1 VRHCVKHQKI
11 ASKDNKT
18 KSYVKFDGK
27 DVQKFWEWATK
38 TKAVAARKGW
48 LEGITNDVML
58 DRNGKKK
65 ENKAAVLKN
74 VFAYSYLVMTCMD
87 NAYSIKSQNALI
99 TRFSTPT
106 L

>member
-18 KSYVKFDGK
+18 KSYVKLDGK
-27 DVQKFWEWATK
+27 DVQKLWVWATK

-58 DRNGKKK
+58 NRNSKK
-65 ENKAAVLKN
+65 KAAVLKN
-74 VFAYSYLVMTCMD
+74 VFAYNYLVMACMD
-87 NAYSIKSQNALI
+87 HAYSIKSQNALI